1 MTISAMDKLA
11 EYKWHN
17 LPIQTVNQYLNS
29 NIETGLNSAQSNP
42 TCASSEVPVRNS
54 VKMKSLK
61 RNNEP
66 VYWTELTSLGYN
78 PDSR

>member
-1 MTISAMDKLA
+1 MIVGRIHK
-11 EYKWHN
+11 YKQQ
-17 LPIQTVNQYLNS
+17 LLKIDSRTFA
-29 NIETGLNSAQSNP
+29 ETGLNSAQSNP

-61 RNNEP
+61 QNNEP